1 MWFSTIVIGIDFAP
15 LASQA
20 ARWVAH
26 TFAPGAELIL
36 VHALDLPETP
46 DFLRGRLPSR
56 EDHAIKVKADATAR
70 LRALADSLGV
80 SGVRAEVREGHPAQ
94 VVASFAHEVGA
105 HLIVVGEQGNR
116 RGLLGMG
123 STAESL
129 LHIAPVP
136 VLLLRMVPEARPE
149 TLLVAIDTSATGEAV
164 LAVAAD
170 IAAELDARVIL
181 QHALSPGLVGRIS
194 LISTDKA
201 AAAME
206 NEMIAETGRWLER
219 KAKEAGL
226 DPARIAVHVCFG
238 APAPEILAAS
248 ERLEN
253 ALIVM
258 GSRGAGT
265 VGQMLLGSVASTCAR
280 SASCP
285 VLVVTV
291 RD

>member
-1 MWFSTIVIGIDFAP
+1 MWFSKIVVGIDFGP

-20 ARWVAH
+20 SRWTLH

-46 DFLRGRLPSR
+46 DFLRGRLPTR
-56 EDHAIKVKADATAR
+56 EDHAIKAKGDATAR
-70 LRALADSLGV
+70 LGELADSLGV
-80 SGVRAEVREGHPAQ
+80 PGVRTEVREGHPAQ
-94 VVASFAHEVGA
+94 VLARFAHDVGA
-105 HLIVVGEQGNR
+105 NLIVVGEQGNR

-149 TLLVAIDTSATGEAV
+149 TLLVPIDTSATGDAV
-164 LAVAAD
+164 LATAAE
-170 IAAELDARVIL
+170 IARELDARVIL
-181 QHALSPGLVGRIS
+181 QHTLSPGLVGRIS

-219 KAKEAGL
+219 KARAAGL
-226 DPARIAVHVCFG
+226 HPAQIAVHVCFG

-253 ALIVM
+253 AMIVM

-265 VGQMLLGSVASTCAR
+265 VGQMLLGSVASTCVR
-280 SASCP
+280 SSSCP